1 MIFDQGI
8 FDSDL
13 LDGEQFL
20 HYYSIDAIIQAI
32 SVPASYELDATLV
45 QSSYHRYQV
54 DALIAM
60 ERSDTRFRES
70 IINAIIHSY
79 ARACEEL
86 SETISLMGL
95 RLQLPYATSDDLDQ
109 YWSKIL
115 GLRRR
120 YQESDEDFRARL
132 ATRLSIMKSSGTKPE
147 CEAIIDSI
155 LSMKNAS
162 EIRTY
167 WPAEVRVNWR
177 SFQAMI
183 RAEERYAAVREALD
197 SMLATGVSWST
208 SFPYKA
214 YPVDANLMGR
224 HSTSYL
230 LDLGISRQKLSLYLV
245 RTDIFDT
252 RSTLA
257 DLDAL
262 IETAHQTSE
271 PLDLLLKATRSSIV
285 QLDANISE
293 THERSYQLDVI
304 LRQRKYASY
313 ETDALAE
320 IQRELRFYK
329 VDAFAQRS
337 RSGAYLV
344 TVDVSA

>member
-8 FDSDL
+8 FDADL
-13 LDGEQFL
+13 LDGEHFQ
-20 HYYSIDAIIQAI
+20 HYYSVDAIVQAI
-32 SVPASYELDATLV
+32 SVPASYELDTTLV
-45 QSSYHRYQV
+45 QSSYHRYHV

-86 SETISLMGL
+86 SEAISLMGL

-109 YWSKIL
+109 YWSRIL

-132 ATRLSIMKSSGTKPE
+132 ATRLSIMKASGTKSE
-147 CEAIIDSI
+147 CEDI
-155 LSMKNAS
+155 LDNILDMKNAS

-208 SFPYKA
+208 SFPYRV
-214 YPVDANLMGR
+214 YHVDANLMGR
-224 HSTSYL
+224 HSTSYP

-245 RTDIFDT
+245 RADIFDT
-252 RSTLA
+252 RSTA
-257 DLDAL
+257 TNLDAL
-262 IETAHQTSE
+262 IETLHQTSDN
-271 PLDLLLKATRSSIV
+271 LDLLLKATRSSIV
-285 QLDANISE
+285 QLDVNISE
-293 THERSYQLDVI
+293 THDRFYQLDGI
-304 LRQRKYASY
+304 LGQRKDAIY

-320 IQRELRFYK
+320 IQREMFYK